1 MRLHEDSQVCFNF
14 INSLHSKLTR
24 ESLRFCLLKF
34 LNYWK
39 LDLISFLR
47 LPAAQDISEL
57 VIKFLVNQKLSKH
70 YKNQIFST
78 IKHVCEMN
86 DVILNWKK
94 VKKSVNS
101 EKTDNQ

>member
-1 MRLHEDSQVCFNF
+1 M
-14 INSLHSKLTR
+14 
-24 ESLRFCLLKF
+24 RFCLLKF

-47 LPAAQDISEL
+47 LPAAQDISDL

>member
-1 MRLHEDSQVCFNF
+1 MRLHEDSQVYFNL
-14 INSLHSKLTR
+14 ISSLHSKLTR

-34 LNYWK
+34 LNYCK
-39 LDLISFLR
+39 LDLISILR
-47 LPAAQDISEL
+47 FPAQDISDL